1 MQAEKS
7 ELQKIIQTLWSSK
20 LYKIILSNPTGEGAY
35 RKIVLNRQ
43 KKGWQAEQYTEK
55 QVFHENLPEGKVQD
69 YLMENM
75 SGAFRQCGAWDGT
88 FEHTVRISK
97 KGKVTGMK
105 KRTAQTEAPKAKTEN
120 NRKKNY
126 LLEEGTVI
134 PPLVDMGIFTAE
146 GKVVRSMYDKYR
158 QINRFVELIDDEIDA
173 LPKDQTIR
181 IIDFGCGKSYLT
193 FILYYYLVEL
203 KKRDVEITGLDLKA
217 DVIAH
222 CNKAAKKYGYDKL
235 HFQVGDIGGYETAEQ
250 IDMVI
255 SLHACDTA
263 TDYALYHAIRWKA
276 KLIFSVPC
284 CQHELN
290 KQMKSDNL
298 SILTRYG
305 IVKERT
311 AALMTDAIR
320 GNLLT
325 ESGYR
330 TQLLEFVD
338 LSHTPK
344 NLLIRAVRSMI
355 PASAKK
361 QARAEVDAIEKE
373 FGLQPTLDTLLHGKE
388 A

>member
-7 ELQKIIQTLWSSK
+7 ELQKIIQTIWSSE
-20 LYKIILSNPTGEGAY
+20 LYKIILSNPTGEGNY

-75 SGAFRQCGAWDGT
+75 SNAFRQCGAWDGT

-222 CNKAAKKYGYDKL
+222 CNKAAEKYGYDKL
-235 HFQVGDIGGYETAEQ
+235 HFQVGDIGGYETEEQ

-263 TDYALYHAIRWKA
+263 TDYALYHAIRWKE

>member
-69 YLMENM
+69 YLMETM

-222 CNKAAKKYGYDKL
+222 CNKAAEKYGYDKL